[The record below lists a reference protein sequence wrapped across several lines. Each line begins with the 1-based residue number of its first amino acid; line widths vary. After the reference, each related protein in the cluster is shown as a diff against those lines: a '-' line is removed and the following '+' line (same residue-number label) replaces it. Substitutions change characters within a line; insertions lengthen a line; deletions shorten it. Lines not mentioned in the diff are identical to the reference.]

1 MELKRRRLIRQG
13 VFALFLALLT
23 ILFALPLYW
32 LTASSFMSSAEITG
46 INRPLFPRSFRVN
59 NYSYVFV
66 FLKFRR
72 TFFNSVFTSAL
83 TTVMILVTSSM
94 AGYAFAKKR
103 FPFSKAL
110 MGLLVG
116 TMAIPPTVLLLPL
129 FFVIN
134 RIGFYDNLWG
144 LVFPFGVTVFGIYF
158 MRQYISDIPD
168 ALLESARIDGA
179 GEASVFLRIA
189 LPLLSPAFVSLAII
203 EFVNNWNSFTMPL
216 VLLKTPDKF
225 TLPLMLGFLS
235 QKSTEIDWGHVMA
248 ANVLTILPVFA
259 VYVVLQKYLVKGIM
273 QGAVKG

>member
-1 MELKRRRLIRQG
+1 
-13 VFALFLALLT
+13 
-23 ILFALPLYW
+23 
-32 LTASSFMSSAEITG
+32 
-46 INRPLFPRSFRVN
+46 
-59 NYSYVFV
+59 VFV
-66 FLKFRR
+66 FLKFSK
-72 TFFNSVFTSAL
+72 TFFNSFFTSTITTAL
-83 TTVMILVTSSM
+83 ILVSSAM

-103 FPFSKAL
+103 FPGSRL
-110 MGLLVG
+110 ILGLLVG

-134 RIGFYDNLWG
+134 RIGLFDNLWG
-144 LVFPFGVTVFGIYF
+144 LIIPFGVTVFGIYF
-158 MRQYISDIPD
+158 MRQYISDLPD

-179 GEASVFLRIA
+179 SEAAVFIRIV

-248 ANVLTILPVFA
+248 ANVLTILPVFLI
-259 VYVVLQKYLVKGIM
+259 YVILQKYLVKGIL